1 MVLLF
6 VCCVHFLSF
15 GLSAPRQSTSAV
27 LYARACPGNL
37 SNFMKSSKSSVSSRS
52 GSQQTVRRLR
62 HNWQYGGSEKR
73 KHHAIELVSPTTA
86 VPPGVTSI
94 VVAGL
99 AGNNPRLPT
108 LDTLEGSMDIRRLA
122 MVSFAIRLLRADE
135 RDISTRGI
143 SECENRR
150 PCRG

>member
-1 MVLLF
+1 
-6 VCCVHFLSF
+6 
-15 GLSAPRQSTSAV
+15 
-27 LYARACPGNL
+27 
-37 SNFMKSSKSSVSSRS
+37 
-52 GSQQTVRRLR
+52 
-62 HNWQYGGSEKR
+62 
-73 KHHAIELVSPTTA
+73 
-86 VPPGVTSI
+86 